1 MKSMKGFLSV
11 KEFIKSPFQKKYRYI
26 YLLVGIAILSF
37 GLNFYAI
44 AQLGYG
50 NAYYAAAI
58 KSMTQSFHNFFFVSF
73 DPAGM
78 VSVDKPPLALWVQ
91 ALFVLVFGY
100 HGWAMLLPQALAGT
114 GACLMMYMLV
124 ARYFG
129 RPAGLLSALVFAL
142 TPAVVVAS
150 RNNTMDM
157 QLVFVLLIA
166 VWYLFKG
173 IETAKWRF
181 LFTAALFV
189 GLGFNIKMLQA
200 YMILPSVGIVYLF
213 FSREKIGRRILASAI
228 SLMIVAVV
236 SLSWVV
242 AVDLYPSGSRPYIGS
257 STDNTV
263 MELIVGHNGLERI
276 SGGTGNRN
284 GTRGT
289 DGSRGGFQDGDSQS
303 TRNRPAAPNGNKNNG
318 APPFMGGQ
326 NGRTPG
332 GGQTGGMARDGGQT
346 RGAVGNDIGTAGV
359 LRLWTDSMYGQASWL
374 IVLALFGITAS
385 MRKWNF
391 KEPDLKQG
399 ILLFWII
406 WLVSMCI
413 FFSFA
418 SFYHRY
424 YLCMLA
430 PGIAAP
436 VGIGSAEMYRAFR
449 SKSGWRQWLLPAS
462 FLTTFAVEVSYVWN
476 YADLRKWL
484 VPVMVGTGSAALILT
499 AVHFI
504 HPKRPIMSAAAGC
517 MLVALL
523 AAPFYWSLTAV
534 MYVPQNVTMP
544 YAGPELALQEE
555 TPGMTPNQET
565 FTVTDSNTLALEKYL
580 VANYKKGSYL
590 VVSQKANDVAAF
602 IVDTGLPA
610 AAYGGFLGSDQALTL
625 DRLKQLV
632 SEGKITY
639 FLVSEQSGFGGS
651 SNSELT
657 SFVKENATLI
667 DPSEY
672 GGKSTQSGSNSTQST
687 SSLYC
692 FQRS

>member
-26 YLLVGIAILSF
+26 YLLVGISILSF

-114 GACLMMYMLV
+114 GACLMMYILV

-129 RPAGLLSALVFAL
+129 RPAGLISALVFAL

-200 YMILPSVGIVYLF
+200 YMILPAVGIVYLL

-391 KEPDLKQG
+391 KEPDLKQS

-504 HPKRPIMSAAAGC
+504 HPKRLIMSAAAGC

-625 DRLKQLV
+625 DKLKQRV

-672 GGKSTQSGSNSTQST
+672 GGKSTQSGISSTQST

>member
-1 MKSMKGFLSV
+1 MKSMKGFQPV
-11 KEFIKSPFQKKYRYI
+11 KEFIRNPFQKKYLYF
-26 YLLVGIAILSF
+26 YLLAGIAILSF

-114 GACLMMYMLV
+114 GACLMMYALV

-129 RPAGLLSALVFAL
+129 RPAGLISALVFAL

-200 YMILPSVGIVYLF
+200 YMILPAVGIVYLL

-228 SLMIVAVV
+228 SLVIIAVV

-263 MELIVGHNGLERI
+263 MELILGHNGLERI
-276 SGGTGNRN
+276 SGGIGNRN

-289 DGSRGGFQDGDSQS
+289 NGSRGGFQGGNGQN
-303 TRNRPAAPNGNKNNG
+303 TRNQPAAPNGNTNNG
-318 APPFMGGQ
+318 APPSIGGQ
-326 NGRTPG
+326 NGRAPG
-332 GGQTGGMARDGGQT
+332 GGQAGGMARDGGQT

-374 IVLALFGITAS
+374 IVLALFGIAAS
-385 MRKWNF
+385 VRKWNF
-391 KEPDLKQG
+391 KNPDLKQG
-399 ILLFWII
+399 MLLFWII
-406 WLVSMCI
+406 WLVAMCV
-413 FFSFA
+413 FFSFG

-436 VGIGSAEMYRAFR
+436 VGIGFTEMYRAFR
-449 SKSGWRQWLLPAS
+449 SKSGGRQWLLPAS
-462 FLTTFAVEVSYVWN
+462 FLTTFAVEAIYVWS
-476 YADLRKWL
+476 YTGLRKWL
-484 VPVMVGTGSAALILT
+484 VPVMVGTGAAALTLM

-504 HPKRPIMSAAAGC
+504 HPKRLIMPAAAGC

-534 MYVPQNVTMP
+534 LYVPQNVTMP
-544 YAGPELALQEE
+544 YAGPELASQEE

-632 SEGKITY
+632 SEGKVTY

-672 GGKSTQSGSNSTQST
+672 GGKSTQSGSSSTQST
-687 SSLYC
+687 SSLYH
-692 FQRS
+692 FQHS